1 MRDVVG
7 RAARRML
14 YMLLKR
20 VVRANMPRLAL
31 EDFGVPDVAR
41 LTAHRIVLLER
52 NFRCTQKAKVSA
64 QANRAQDA
72 AVCDAAG
79 DGACRAFYTMS
90 GGVVIWVSF
99 ARVCCGLRSRTSV
112 CRTSRV

>member
-20 VVRANMPRLAL
+20 VVRASMLRLAL

-64 QANRAQDA
+64 GRSLPD
-72 AVCDAAG
+72 VLHVVGRRG
-79 DGACRAFYTMS
+79 DM
-90 GGVVIWVSF
+90 GVVRASMLRLALEDFGVPDVARLTAHRIVS
-99 ARVCCGLRSRTSV
+99 
-112 CRTSRV
+112 

>member
-20 VVRANMPRLAL
+20 VVRASMPRLAL

-41 LTAHRIVLLER
+41 LTAHRIV
-52 NFRCTQKAKVSA
+52 S
-64 QANRAQDA
+64 
-72 AVCDAAG
+72 
-79 DGACRAFYTMS
+79 
-90 GGVVIWVSF
+90 
-99 ARVCCGLRSRTSV
+99 
-112 CRTSRV
+112 